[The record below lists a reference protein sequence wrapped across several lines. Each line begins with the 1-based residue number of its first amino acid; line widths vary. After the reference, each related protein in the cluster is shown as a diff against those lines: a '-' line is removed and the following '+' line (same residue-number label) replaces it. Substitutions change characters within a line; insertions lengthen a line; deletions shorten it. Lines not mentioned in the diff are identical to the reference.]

1 MVGFLPLR
9 VNPKCSYWAKTSE
22 RIGDNFK
29 PACSWKFE
37 HNLLAETLELDSL
50 FGTEVKKV
58 KCKGPSLTIPQAVW
72 FSVAFWVGLIS
83 TPLWGQSLA
92 GQSSEGS
99 SPARRPNVLVILTDD
114 QGWGDLSIHGNRN
127 LSTPNIDRLA
137 LEGARFER
145 FYVSPLC
152 APTRAEFLTGR
163 YHPRTGVRG
172 VTTGAERM
180 NLDEETIAEVFR
192 RAGYRTAIFGK
203 WHNGTQ
209 YPYHPLGRGFE
220 EFYGFT
226 SGHWGHYFS
235 PPLEWNDRWVRGEGY
250 LPDDITNRAI
260 RFLEEHR
267 REPVFCYVAFNTP
280 HSPFQVPEEFYRRF
294 AAAEI
299 SMRHHSEK
307 EDLAV
312 TRAALA
318 MCENIDWNVGRIRQ
332 ALERLELDRD
342 TIIVFF
348 SDNGPNSWRWNGNL
362 RNRKGSVDEGGV
374 RVPCIFWWPGKI
386 PAGKVIPQIAAA
398 IDLAPTLAE
407 LAEIPWNPR
416 RPIDG
421 MSLVPLLL
429 GKAQEW
435 PDRMIFAHNNGR
447 VSVRTQRYM
456 LDEKGR
462 LYDLVDDP
470 GQEKDLQ
477 AELPEVAS
485 ALRKAVERFRE
496 EVLPKGP
503 DDRPFPVGYPE
514 FPMTYLPA
522 RDGVASGNIRRS
534 SRHPN
539 CSFFT
544 QWSSPED
551 VISWDIEVKTAGRYE
566 AVLFYTC
573 RPQDVGV
580 HLRLEFG
587 SEGVETVIEKPFDPP
602 LYGAEEDRVPRT
614 ESYMKEFQPVKLGI
628 LQMPAQRGQLILR
641 ALKIPGEFAVDVWMI
656 SLRLLP

>member
-1 MVGFLPLR
+1 MTPRGSSF
-9 VNPKCSYWAKTSE
+9 
-22 RIGDNFK
+22 
-29 PACSWKFE
+29 PACCRRCLVVTAW
-37 HNLLAETLELDSL
+37 A
-50 FGTEVKKV
+50 
-58 KCKGPSLTIPQAVW
+58 
-72 FSVAFWVGLIS
+72 GLIS
-83 TPLWGQSLA
+83 SLTYR
-92 GQSSEGS
+92 EVTLGS
-99 SPARRPNVLVILTDD
+99 SSRDVSLNRPPNVLVILTDD

-137 LEGARFER
+137 REGARFER

-180 NLDEETIAEVFR
+180 NLDEETVVEAFR
-192 RAGYRTAIFGK
+192 RAGYRTAVFGK

-235 PPLEWNDRWVRGEGY
+235 PPLEWKDQWVRGNGY

-260 RFLEEHR
+260 RFLEDHHK
-267 REPVFCYVAFNTP
+267 EPMFCYVAYNTP

-294 AAAEI
+294 VDREI
-299 SMRHHSEK
+299 SMRHHSQK
-307 EDLAV
+307 EDLLT
-312 TRAALA
+312 TRVALA
-318 MCENIDWNVGRIRQ
+318 MCENIDWNIGRLRQ
-332 ALERLELDRD
+332 ALEKLGLDRS
-342 TIIVFF
+342 TIIVYF

-362 RNRKGSVDEGGV
+362 RGRKGSTDEGGV

-386 PAGKVIPQIAAA
+386 PPGRVIPEIAAA
-398 IDLAPTLAE
+398 IDLAPTLVE
-407 LAEIPWNPR
+407 LAGISWNPCK
-416 RPIDG
+416 PIDG
-421 MSLVPLLL
+421 VSFVPLLF
-429 GKAQEW
+429 GTAEEW
-435 PDRMIFAHNNGR
+435 LDRMIFAYNNGR

-456 LDEKGR
+456 LDENER
-462 LYDLVDDP
+462 LYDLKTDP
-470 GQEKDLQ
+470 GQEKDLR
-477 AELPEVAS
+477 AALPEVAS
-485 ALRKAVERFRE
+485 TLVRAIERFRE

-514 FPMTYLPA
+514 FPITYLPA
-522 RDGVASGNIRRS
+522 RDGVGSGKIERS

-544 QWSSPED
+544 HWSGSED
-551 VISWDIEVKTAGRYE
+551 FISWDIEVKTPGRYE
-566 AVLFYTC
+566 AVVFCTC
-573 RPQDVGV
+573 RPEDVGV
-580 HLRLEFG
+580 QLRLEFG
-587 SEGVETVIEKPFDPP
+587 SQAVETVIEQPFDPP

-614 ESYMKEFQPVKLGI
+614 ESYMKDFRPVVLGT
-628 LQMPAQRGQLILR
+628 LQMPARRGQLILR
-641 ALKIPGEFAVDVWMI
+641 APKIPGEFAVDVWMV